1 MLFRSDVMD
10 TFRGNFSIF
19 GVNNGVQLMACSM
32 KKREVSLCMDRF
44 LTAFG
49 IGIKSLNKI

>member
-1 MLFRSDVMD
+1 MD

-19 GVNNGVQLMACSM
+19 GVNNGVQLTARSM
-32 KKREVSLCMDRF
+32 KKREVSLCMHRF

-49 IGIKSLNKI
+49 IGTKSLKKV